1 MTMKKADFTAWSE
14 KYGISPIT
22 ARLLRNRDVEE
33 ENIGKFLNGTGKD
46 CYSPFLLKDMEKAV
60 ELICKKTDEEK
71 FIRIIGDYDADGICA
86 AYILQAGLSAVGART
101 DIVIPHRIK
110 DGYGLNE
117 QLVEE
122 AYADGVDTIL
132 TCDNGISA
140 IEQIQ
145 RAKELK
151 MTVVITDHHEVPF
164 RETETKR
171 EEILPCADAV
181 INPKQADCPYP
192 CKNICGAVVAYKLV
206 QALFEKRSTDDPKL
220 LDELL
225 QYAAVATV
233 CDVMELQDENR
244 ILVKEGLS
252 AMRTLPA
259 PGLLALMQGNRIEPE
274 KVSAYHLGFVLGP
287 CLNATGRLDTAQRA
301 IALLQSRNR
310 AEATQTAQ
318 ELKELNENRKLL
330 TQKGVEKAIEKIE
343 SGRLYE
349 EKVLVLYL
357 TDCHESIAGIIAGRI
372 REKYY
377 RPVFVLTDS
386 QEGVKGSG
394 RSIEGYH
401 MYEALNQCS
410 EYLQKFGGH
419 KMAAGFSMRKEDIEA
434 FRKKLNENCSLS
446 IEEMKEPVLIDIA
459 LPLSYADL
467 QLAKEIARLEPFGT
481 GNRRPLFARK
491 DLLLTGISR
500 MGSRG
505 EYLRLSVCDTDGTAC
520 QMAYFG
526 EAEELLGFLEERDG
540 EESVNALL
548 AHRGRTFLTCAYQI
562 SAQTYRGI
570 EEVKFTLV
578 RYC

>member
-1 MTMKKADFTAWSE
+1 
-14 KYGISPIT
+14 
-22 ARLLRNRDVEE
+22 
-33 ENIGKFLNGTGKD
+33 
-46 CYSPFLLKDMEKAV
+46 
-60 ELICKKTDEEK
+60 
-71 FIRIIGDYDADGICA
+71 
-86 AYILQAGLSAVGART
+86 
-101 DIVIPHRIK
+101 
-110 DGYGLNE
+110 
-117 QLVEE
+117 
-122 AYADGVDTIL
+122 
-132 TCDNGISA
+132 
-140 IEQIQ
+140 
-145 RAKELK
+145 
-151 MTVVITDHHEVPF
+151 
-164 RETETKR
+164 
-171 EEILPCADAV
+171 
-181 INPKQADCPYP
+181 
-192 CKNICGAVVAYKLV
+192 
-206 QALFEKRSTDDPKL
+206 
-220 LDELL
+220 
-225 QYAAVATV
+225 
-233 CDVMELQDENR
+233 MELQDENR

-500 MGSRG
+500 MGSR
-505 EYLRLSVCDTDGTAC
+505 
-520 QMAYFG
+520 
-526 EAEELLGFLEERDG
+526 
-540 EESVNALL
+540 ES
-548 AHRGRTFLTCAYQI
+548 T
-562 SAQTYRGI
+562 
-570 EEVKFTLV
+570 
-578 RYC
+578 

>member
-206 QALFEKRSTDDPKL
+206 QALFEKEVRMTRS
-220 LDELL
+220 
-225 QYAAVATV
+225 
-233 CDVMELQDENR
+233 
-244 ILVKEGLS
+244 
-252 AMRTLPA
+252 
-259 PGLLALMQGNRIEPE
+259 
-274 KVSAYHLGFVLGP
+274 
-287 CLNATGRLDTAQRA
+287 CLT
-301 IALLQSRNR
+301 S
-310 AEATQTAQ
+310 
-318 ELKELNENRKLL
+318 
-330 TQKGVEKAIEKIE
+330 
-343 SGRLYE
+343 
-349 EKVLVLYL
+349 
-357 TDCHESIAGIIAGRI
+357 C
-372 REKYY
+372 
-377 RPVFVLTDS
+377 
-386 QEGVKGSG
+386 
-394 RSIEGYH
+394 
-401 MYEALNQCS
+401 
-410 EYLQKFGGH
+410 
-419 KMAAGFSMRKEDIEA
+419 FSMR
-434 FRKKLNENCSLS
+434 LW
-446 IEEMKEPVLIDIA
+446 
-459 LPLSYADL
+459 
-467 QLAKEIARLEPFGT
+467 
-481 GNRRPLFARK
+481 
-491 DLLLTGISR
+491 
-500 MGSRG
+500 
-505 EYLRLSVCDTDGTAC
+505 LRSV
-520 QMAYFG
+520 M
-526 EAEELLGFLEERDG
+526 
-540 EESVNALL
+540 
-548 AHRGRTFLTCAYQI
+548 
-562 SAQTYRGI
+562 
-570 EEVKFTLV
+570 
-578 RYC
+578 